1 MSSRVPIVLLVASIA
16 ANVFLLYRVLDVGVT
31 TTYEGSEIKSLK
43 RQQAQIQKLFP
54 LLQRGMSRDALLDAA
69 RSAGLEVME
78 KTPDQVYVG
87 AIEFVLRD
95 GKVVDVRF
103 D

>member
-1 MSSRVPIVLLVASIA
+1 MSKVLIVLLVASIA
-16 ANVFLLYRVLDVGVT
+16 VNVFLLYRVFDVGVT

-43 RQQAQIQKLFP
+43 QQQTQIQKLFP
-54 LLQRGMSRDALLDAA
+54 LLQKGISRDALLGAA
-69 RSAGLEVME
+69 RGTGLEVIE

-87 AIEFVLRD
+87 TIEYVLRD
-95 GKVVDVRF
+95 GMVVDVRF

>member
-1 MSSRVPIVLLVASIA
+1 MSRVLIVFLVASIA
-16 ANVFLLYRVLDVGVT
+16 VNVFLLYRVFDVGVT

-43 RQQAQIQKLFP
+43 QQQTQIQKLFP
-54 LLQRGMSRDALLDAA
+54 LLEKGISRDALLAAA
-69 RSAGLEVME
+69 RDTGLEVIE

-87 AIEFVLRD
+87 AIEFVLKD
-95 GKVVDVRF
+95 GMVVDVRF

>member
-1 MSSRVPIVLLVASIA
+1 MSRILVVLLAASIA

-31 TTYEGSEIKSLK
+31 TTYEGSEIKALK
-43 RQQAQIQKLFP
+43 QQQAQIQKVFP
-54 LLQRGMSRDALLDAA
+54 LLQKGMSRDALLGVAHG
-69 RSAGLEVME
+69 AGLEVIE

-87 AIEFVLRD
+87 AIEFVLKD
-95 GKVVDVRF
+95 GMVVGVKF

>member
-1 MSSRVPIVLLVASIA
+1 LLVAAIA
-16 ANVFLLYRVLDVGVT
+16 VNVFLLYRVFDAGVT

-54 LLQRGMSRDALLDAA
+54 LLQKGISRDAPLGAA
-69 RSAGLEVME
+69 RDAGLEVIE
-78 KTPDQVYVG
+78 KTPDEVYVG
-87 AIEFVLRD
+87 AIEFVLKD

>member
-1 MSSRVPIVLLVASIA
+1 MSKILIGFLVASIA
-16 ANVFLLYRVLDVGVT
+16 VNVFLLYRVFDVGVT
-31 TTYEGSEIKSLK
+31 TTYQGSEIKSLK

-54 LLQRGMSRDALLDAA
+54 LLEKGISRDALLGAA
-69 RSAGLEVME
+69 RGAGLEVME

-95 GKVVDVRF
+95 GMVADVRF
-103 D
+103 

>member
-1 MSSRVPIVLLVASIA
+1 MRRVLIVVLVASILV
-16 ANVFLLYRVLDVGVT
+16 NVFLLYRVIDVGTT
-31 TTYEGSEIKSLK
+31 TTYEGSEITSLR

-54 LLQRGMSRDALLDAA
+54 LLQKDISRDALLGAA
-69 RSAGLEVME
+69 RGAGLEVIE
-78 KTPDQVYVG
+78 KTPNQVYVG

-95 GKVVDVRF
+95 GKVVEVRF